1 MLRLRTDWASLRHE
15 TVSKGEQ
22 IAAVYNLQQMLV
34 EASET
39 ASWIG
44 DKKKLVESTDSLS
57 GDLVGVMQLQR
68 RLSGFERDLAAIEA
82 KKTALESDAHALR
95 EAIAAVE
102 RSPRLL
108 ESAPSAELT
117 RSERVAQLLAG
128 ASNLA
133 ELRAQA
139 ERLEQ
144 RLQPVR
150 ELWGELNGMMQAREE
165 RLTASSELQQFLQKL
180 DLFQLWLSRGQAA
193 AASSDL
199 PAGKRICFLRF
210 T

>member
-39 ASWIG
+39 ASWIS

-128 ASNLA
+128 ASNVA